1 MLAAHVADD
10 PFTKVKKMIKDMITR
25 LMEEANAESLKAQI
39 EELTATSQ
47 KLSEDITELS
57 EGVATIDAA
66 VADQTSTREEEKEK
80 NEEAIADAKAAQT
93 AVAQAIS
100 VLKEFYAKAAESTA
114 LLQTEGPADD
124 APETFSAPFKG
135 NQDA

>member
-1 MLAAHVADD
+1 
-10 PFTKVKKMIKDMITR
+10 MIKDMITR
-25 LMEEANAESLKAQI
+25 LMEEANEEAEHKGWCDTELGTNQQTRDSKSADAESLKAQI

-80 NEEAIADAKAAQT
+80 NEQAIA
-93 AVAQAIS
+93 
-100 VLKEFYAKAAESTA
+100 VLKEFYAKAADATSFA
-114 LLQTEGPADD
+114 QTGVSGPADD
-124 APETFSAPFKG
+124 APE
-135 NQDA
+135 